1 MVFPPELVEM
11 VQELWDRGVALH
23 PAVMVSFIYTYK
35 LLTGCLGIMAHN
47 RPMPRAQ
54 PEAEVDY
61 ESHNS

>member
-35 LLTGCLGIMAHN
+35 LLTGCLGIMKAII
-47 RPMPRAQ
+47 PRQ
-54 PEAEVDY
+54 PVN
-61 ESHNS
+61 NSYIY